1 MPRNKLLVTD
11 WEPEEVEGQQEL
23 EEQLRARLLILDQ
36 VQGTSRHGKSKK

>member
-1 MPRNKLLVTD
+1 MPRNKVLLTD
-11 WEPEEVEGQQEL
+11 WEPEPEEVQQEL